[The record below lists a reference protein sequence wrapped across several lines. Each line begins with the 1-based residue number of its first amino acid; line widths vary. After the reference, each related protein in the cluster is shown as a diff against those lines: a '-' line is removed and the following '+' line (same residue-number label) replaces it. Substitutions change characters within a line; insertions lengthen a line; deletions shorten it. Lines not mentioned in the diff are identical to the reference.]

1 VDDRNEQVK
10 DPVCGMQVRP
20 DDNAIDYQ
28 NMPFAFCSQQ
38 CKDRFL
44 ANPHLY
50 IGYPGQKAPK
60 QEGRTV
66 LKHRRLHLA
75 QKLSS
80 DEAAQVSEALSAMMG
95 IKELKVSGNTID
107 IHYDLLEATAQ
118 QIEDKLMEI
127 GVQLG
132 KGWAEHLRLA
142 FVHESEELQIDS
154 MEVTPP
160 HHY

>member
-1 VDDRNEQVK
+1 VERTEKKIK
-10 DPVCGMQVRP
+10 DPVCGMQVDP
-20 DDNAIDYQ
+20 HQHAIEYQ
-28 NMPFAFCSQQ
+28 RVPFAFCSRQ

-50 IGYPGQKAPK
+50 IGFPGQKAPK

-75 QKLSS
+75 RELSS
-80 DEAAQVSEALSAMMG
+80 DEAAQVSQALSAMMG
-95 IKELKVSGNTID
+95 IKEVKVSGKTLD
-107 IHYDLLEATAQ
+107 ISYDLLEVTAQ
-118 QIEDKLMEI
+118 QIEERLGEI

-132 KGWAEHLRLA
+132 EGWAEHLRRA
-142 FVHESEELQIDS
+142 FVHESEELQIES

>member
-1 VDDRNEQVK
+1 MESGDNLVK
-10 DPVCGMQVRP
+10 DPVCGMQVKP
-20 DDNAIDYQ
+20 GDNAVDYQ
-28 NMPFAFCSQQ
+28 DMPFAFCSPQ
-38 CKDRFL
+38 CRERFL

-75 QKLSS
+75 ETLSP
-80 DEAAQVSEALSAMMG
+80 DEAALISEALADMMG
-95 IKELKVSGNTID
+95 IKKLMVAGNTID
-107 IHYDLLEATAQ
+107 ISYDLLEATAQ
-118 QIEDKLMEI
+118 QIEYRLTEI

-132 KGWAEHLRLA
+132 KGWAEHLRRA